1 MTRNGVSAVMDEH
14 ERGKRVAESSSLS
27 TKVVYRNI
35 MIASVLHPSDLQNCR
50 LPTRNWM
57 EEYCRMNVTAANY
70 LLYAQPLFGKSRILE
85 NLLAS

>member
-35 MIASVLHPSDLQNCR
+35 MIASVFQPSETVGCPHETGWKNV
-50 LPTRNWM
+50 
-57 EEYCRMNVTAANY
+57 EE
-70 LLYAQPLFGKSRILE
+70 
-85 NLLAS
+85 